1 MLIKSFIK
9 CFLLVQIC
17 IIFATFPV
25 QAKTM
30 YVTDVLKVTVR
41 TGPSIENK
49 IIKIIESGQRVEVLN
64 PAQEWSQVR
73 LFDGKEGWILNRYL
87 ISSETNKIRLDRLE
101 SEHSELKTK
110 FETILEENSKLKTD
124 NKTLSSALSDS
135 EKALQKVRS
144 DYESLKAS
152 SAEFLTL
159 KSNYEKASRQLTEQS
174 KKADQLEKQVAK
186 LEFSSYIKWFLAGSG
201 VLIVGFII
209 GFSTKRQRRQSS
221 LL

>member
-1 MLIKSFIK
+1 MLIRSFIK
-9 CFLLVQIC
+9 YFLLVQIC
-17 IIFATFPV
+17 IIIATFPV

-49 IIKIIESGQRVEVLN
+49 IIKIIESGQRVEVLK

-87 ISSETNKIRLDRLE
+87 ISSESNKIRLGRLE
-101 SEHSELKTK
+101 SEHSELKIEFK
-110 FETILEENSKLKTD
+110 TILEENSKLKTE
-124 NKTLSSALSDS
+124 NETLSSALSDS
-135 EKALQKVRS
+135 EKALKQVRS
-144 DYESLKAS
+144 DYESLKTS

-159 KSNYEKASRQLTEQS
+159 KSKYEKASRQLSEQS

-186 LEFSSYIKWFLAGSG
+186 LELSNYIRWFLAGSG
-201 VLIVGFII
+201 VLTVGFII
-209 GFSTKRQRRQSS
+209 GFSTKRRRRQPS

>member
-1 MLIKSFIK
+1 MRIKSFIK
-9 CFLLVQIC
+9 YFLLVQIC
-17 IIFATFPV
+17 IIFTIFPV

-41 TGPSIENK
+41 TGPSTENK

-87 ISSETNKIRLDRLE
+87 ISSETNEIRLDRLE

-110 FETILEENSKLKTD
+110 FKTIFEENSKLKTD

-144 DYESLKAS
+144 DYESLKTS

-159 KSNYEKASRQLTEQS
+159 KSDFEKASRQLSEQS
-174 KKADQLEKQVAK
+174 KKADKLEKQVSK

-201 VLIVGFII
+201 VLIIGFIL